1 MALTRRD
8 LIRTG
13 VTLGI
18 AATAVPMGTAT
29 ADDFTIWD
37 TDSWGA
43 RPPAEPVAL
52 LDHPPTFIVVHHT
65 ATPNTTDLSRPH
77 AFKLSRAIQ
86 NYHMDR
92 RGWID
97 SGQQFTNSRGGHVT
111 EGRHGSLDAVRTG
124 HTHVQ
129 GANVANRNRE
139 VVGIENEGM
148 YVTDEMPEQQWAALV
163 ELVTFIAREYG
174 VKPGQ
179 IRGHRDFSSTQCPG
193 DTLYRRLPELR
204 STVGERLAQPVVEP
218 ETWPLLRP
226 GDTGARVLAAQ
237 HLLRDRG
244 EDLPTDGVFGPA
256 TFTAMARYATRAGLA
271 AETCYGT
278 ATDDESGFIGAAAWP
293 ALVRRVDPADG
304 SDAARAAR
312 ALGSGPAVVDSR
324 DWRILLDG

>member
-8 LIRTG
+8 LLRTG

-18 AATAVPMGTAT
+18 AATALPAGTA
-29 ADDFTIWD
+29 AAADFTVWD
-37 TDSWGA
+37 TTSWGA
-43 RPPAEPVAL
+43 RLPAEPIAL

-65 ATPNTTDLSRPH
+65 ATPNTTDFSRPH

-97 SGQQFTNSRGGHVT
+97 TGQQFTNSRGGHIT

-124 HTHVQ
+124 TKHVQ
-129 GANVANRNRE
+129 GANVANRNSQ
-139 VVGIENEGM
+139 VIGIENEGL
-148 YVTDEMPEQQWAALV
+148 YTAATMPDQQWAALV

-174 VKPGQ
+174 IKPTQ

-193 DTLYRRLPELR
+193 DVLYRRLPELR
-204 STVGERLAQPVVEP
+204 AKVGERLAEPVVEP
-218 ETWPLLRP
+218 DSWPLLRP

-244 EDLPTDGVFGPA
+244 EDLPTDGVFGA
-256 TFTAMARYATRAGLA
+256 STFAAMSRYAARAGVA
-271 AETCYGT
+271 GETCYGT
-278 ATDDESGFIGAAAWP
+278 DTEDESGLIGSAAWP
-293 ALVRRVDPADG
+293 SLVRRVDPADG
-304 SDAARAAR
+304 SHAACAAQ
-312 ALGSGPAVVDSR
+312 ALGGRTMVESR
-324 DWRILLDG
+324 DWRALLDG